1 MLREFSAHQGKLQ
14 VPETLAP
21 LLSSLKSCI
30 IFPVV
35 VAGAPPFAMHK
46 VSQAALLTGHQSIAC
61 ATVLSCLCAWAG
73 VPQTSGKDAFYS
85 KTVFYSNKL
94 GSALLNRIFHPLL
107 QRKMYI
113 WNDMQPAQMFLSTLC
128 AHTITAFSLGCSLGQ
143 LPHHCP
149 WDHLLPWDPWWATA
163 GQKACTLI
171 SNIAQ
176 GLCEWKG
183 KSPFGSSELKL
194 DNSVTSLQGIWLHS
208 IAFILLGEVLQWL
221 QHKAVPW
228 RPVWSTFRDTY
239 SVLPSLT
246 IYPPVLQTPSL
257 AKS

>member
-46 VSQAALLTGHQSIAC
+46 VSQAALLTGPQSIAC

-113 WNDMQPAQMFLSTLC
+113 SKWHVASPNVLEHTMCPYNNSFLPGMFPGTASSPLPMGSPPAMRPLVGRC
-128 AHTITAFSLGCSLGQ
+128 WAEGMHTHF
-143 LPHHCP
+143 
-149 WDHLLPWDPWWATA
+149 
-163 GQKACTLI
+163 
-171 SNIAQ
+171 
-176 GLCEWKG
+176 
-183 KSPFGSSELKL
+183 
-194 DNSVTSLQGIWLHS
+194 
-208 IAFILLGEVLQWL
+208 
-221 QHKAVPW
+221 
-228 RPVWSTFRDTY
+228 
-239 SVLPSLT
+239 
-246 IYPPVLQTPSL
+246 
-257 AKS
+257 